1 MEICMNKKRVTAV
14 ILSAMMCMQIF
25 TGCGA
30 KNNAAAV
37 EGGAG
42 QTATE
47 SAQGAAGTVTEEN
60 AQTAE
65 ENVQGTAD
73 QDGTEES
80 MTGNDAA
87 ERADSTEVS
96 VPEDGEY
103 TVEVTLEGGSG
114 KATVDSQAKVTV
126 TDGVAYVTI
135 TWSST
140 HYDYMIVNGEKYL
153 NENEGGNSTFTFP
166 IDGIPCEMDVIGD
179 TTAMSTP
186 HEIDYTLTFQFPETA
201 GFKDLDCNGRME
213 LSYADQ
219 FEVEQYGAYKLI
231 TIVDNGRFLLV
242 PKGVKVPADVPADV
256 TVLQQPLENVYLV
269 SSAVMDL
276 VCQIGAV
283 SDLKYTGVKEKDW
296 YVKEAADAMA
306 AGNLIYAGKYSAPD
320 YELLLSGGCT
330 FAIENTMITHNPEVK
345 EKLEELGIKVMIERS
360 SYEKHPLGRL
370 EWIKLFG
377 VLFGREQQ
385 AKAFFDAQAAHIEPI
400 LEKEKTGL
408 SVAFFAVASDGT
420 ITVRKPNDYVSS
432 MIELAGGTYSLNGY
446 VPEEENALSTL
457 KMQMEDFYA
466 AEKDADILIYNG
478 TIEGEL
484 TSIAELV
491 QKNSLFAD
499 FKAVKSGQVY
509 TTGNN
514 FYQQTSGTCDFIEDL
529 NKVLNGETDAE
540 YRFLKKIN

>member
-37 EGGAG
+37 EGGVG

-87 ERADSTEVS
+87 EQADSTEVS

-126 TDGVAYVTI
+126 KDGVAYATI

-213 LSYADQ
+213 LSCADQ

-306 AGNLIYAGKYSAPD
+306 AGKLIYAGKYSAPD

-484 TSIAELV
+484 TSIDELV

-499 FKAVKSGQVY
+499 FKAVKTGQVY
-509 TTGNN
+509 TTGSN

>member
-1 MEICMNKKRVTAV
+1 MNKKRVTAV

-42 QTATE
+42 QTAME

-126 TDGVAYVTI
+126 KDGVAYATI

-256 TVLQQPLENVYLV
+256 TVLEQPLENVYLV

>member
-1 MEICMNKKRVTAV
+1 MKKRKVTAV
-14 ILSAMMCMQIF
+14 LLAAMMCMQIF
-25 TGCGA
+25 AGCGT
-30 KNNAAAV
+30 KNDAA
-37 EGGAG
+37 
-42 QTATE
+42 QTESSVAATE
-47 SAQGAAGTVTEEN
+47 DAQGAAGENTQTAGQNATEEN
-60 AQTAE
+60 AGGMAEQNGAE
-65 ENVQGTAD
+65 ESIA
-73 QDGTEES
+73 
-80 MTGNDAA
+80 GNDAA
-87 ERADSTEVS
+87 EQADGTEVS

-126 TDGVAYVTI
+126 TDGVAYATI

-186 HEIDYTLTFQFPETA
+186 HEIDYTLTFRFPETA
-201 GFKDLDCNGRME
+201 DFTDLNCNGRME

-219 FEVEQYGAYKLI
+219 FEVEQYGTYKLI

-242 PKGVKVPADVPADV
+242 PKGVSVPKNVPGDV
-256 TVLQQPLENVYLV
+256 TVLEQPLENVYLV

-296 YVKEAADAMA
+296 YVKTAADAMA
-306 AGNLIYAGKYSAPD
+306 EGKLIYAGKYNAPD
-320 YELLLSGGCT
+320 YELLLFGGCT
-330 FAIENTMITHNPEVK
+330 FAIENTMNTHNPEVK

-385 AKAFFDAQAAHIEPI
+385 AKEFFDAQVAHIEPI

-408 SVAFFAVASDGT
+408 SVAFFAVASDGAV
-420 ITVRKPNDYVSS
+420 TVRKPNDYVSS

-446 VPEEENALSTL
+446 VEEEENALSTL

-509 TTGNN
+509 TTGSN

-529 NKVLNGETDAE
+529 NKVLTGDTDAE
-540 YRFLKKIN
+540 YRFLKKLD

>member
-1 MEICMNKKRVTAV
+1 MKKRKVTAV
-14 ILSAMMCMQIF
+14 LLAAMMCMQIIA
-25 TGCGA
+25 GCGT
-30 KNNAAAV
+30 KNDAA
-37 EGGAG
+37 
-42 QTATE
+42 QTESSVAATE
-47 SAQGAAGTVTEEN
+47 DAQGAAGENTQTAGQNATEEN
-60 AQTAE
+60 AGGMAEQNEAE
-65 ENVQGTAD
+65 ESIAGKDA
-73 QDGTEES
+73 TEQ
-80 MTGNDAA
+80 
-87 ERADSTEVS
+87 ADSTEVS

-103 TVEVTLEGGSG
+103 TVDVTLEGGSG

-126 TDGVAYVTI
+126 TDGVAYATI

-201 GFKDLDCNGRME
+201 DFTDLNCNGRME

-242 PKGVKVPADVPADV
+242 PEGIAIPENVPGDV
-256 TVLQQPLENVYLV
+256 TVLEQPLENVYMV

-276 VCQIGAV
+276 VCQTGAV
-283 SDLKYTGVKEKDW
+283 SNLKYTGTKEKDW
-296 YVKEAADAMA
+296 YVKTAADAMA
-306 AGNLIYAGKYSAPD
+306 EGKLIYAGKYSAPD

-385 AKAFFDAQAAHIEPI
+385 AKEFFDAQVAHIEPI

-420 ITVRKPNDYVSS
+420 VTVRKPNDYVSS

-446 VPEEENALSTL
+446 VEEEENALSTL

-509 TTGNN
+509 TTGSN

-529 NKVLNGETDAE
+529 NKVLTGDTDAE
-540 YRFLKKIN
+540 YRFLKKLD

>member
-1 MEICMNKKRVTAV
+1 MNKKRVTAV

-47 SAQGAAGTVTEEN
+47 SAQGAAGTVTEKN
-60 AQTAE
+60 AQAAE

-126 TDGVAYVTI
+126 KDGVAYATI

-213 LSYADQ
+213 LSCADQ

>member
-1 MEICMNKKRVTAV
+1 MKKRKVTAV
-14 ILSAMMCMQIF
+14 LLAAMMCMQIIA
-25 TGCGA
+25 GCGT
-30 KNNAAAV
+30 KNDAA
-37 EGGAG
+37 
-42 QTATE
+42 QTESSVAATE
-47 SAQGAAGTVTEEN
+47 DAQGAAGENTQTAGQNATEEN
-60 AQTAE
+60 AGGMAEQNGAE
-65 ENVQGTAD
+65 ESIA
-73 QDGTEES
+73 
-80 MTGNDAA
+80 GNDAA
-87 ERADSTEVS
+87 EQADGTEVS

-126 TDGVAYVTI
+126 TDGVAYATI

-140 HYDYMIVNGEKYL
+140 HYDYMIIDGEKYL

-166 IDGIPCEMDVIGD
+166 IDGIPCRMDVIGD

-186 HEIDYTLTFQFPETA
+186 HEIDYTLTFRFPETA
-201 GFKDLDCNGRME
+201 DFTDLNCNGRME
-213 LSYADQ
+213 LSYAVQ

-256 TVLQQPLENVYLV
+256 TVIEQPLENVYLV

-296 YVKEAADAMA
+296 YVKTAADAMA
-306 AGNLIYAGKYSAPD
+306 EGKLIYAGKYSAPD

-385 AKAFFDAQAAHIEPI
+385 AKEFFDAQVAHIEPI

-420 ITVRKPNDYVSS
+420 VTVRKPNDYVSS

-446 VPEEENALSTL
+446 VEEEENALSTL

-509 TTGNN
+509 TTGSN

-529 NKVLNGETDAE
+529 NKVLTGDTDAE
-540 YRFLKKIN
+540 YRFLKKLD

>member
-1 MEICMNKKRVTAV
+1 MKKRKVTAV
-14 ILSAMMCMQIF
+14 LLAAMMCMQIF
-25 TGCGA
+25 AGCGT
-30 KNNAAAV
+30 KNDAA
-37 EGGAG
+37 
-42 QTATE
+42 QTESSVAATE
-47 SAQGAAGTVTEEN
+47 DAQGAAGENTQTAGQNATEEN
-60 AQTAE
+60 AGGMAEQNEAE
-65 ENVQGTAD
+65 ESIAGKDA
-73 QDGTEES
+73 TEQA
-80 MTGNDAA
+80 N
-87 ERADSTEVS
+87 STEVS

-103 TVEVTLEGGSG
+103 TVDVTLEGGSG

-126 TDGVAYVTI
+126 TDGVAYATI

-201 GFKDLDCNGRME
+201 DFTDLNCNGRME

-242 PKGVKVPADVPADV
+242 PEGIAIPENVPGDV
-256 TVLQQPLENVYLV
+256 TVLEQPLENVYMV

-296 YVKEAADAMA
+296 YVKTAADAMA
-306 AGNLIYAGKYSAPD
+306 EGKLIYAGKYSAPD

-385 AKAFFDAQAAHIEPI
+385 AKEFFDAQVAHIEPI

-484 TSIAELV
+484 TSIDELV

-509 TTGNN
+509 TTGSN

-529 NKVLNGETDAE
+529 NKVLTGDTDAE
-540 YRFLKKIN
+540 YRFLKKLD

>member
-1 MEICMNKKRVTAV
+1 MKKRKVTAV
-14 ILSAMMCMQIF
+14 LLAAMMCMQIIA
-25 TGCGA
+25 GCGT
-30 KNNAAAV
+30 KNDAA
-37 EGGAG
+37 
-42 QTATE
+42 QTE
-47 SAQGAAGTVTEEN
+47 SSVAATVDAQGAAGENTQTAGQNATEEN
-60 AQTAE
+60 AGGMAEQNGAE
-65 ENVQGTAD
+65 ESIA
-73 QDGTEES
+73 
-80 MTGNDAA
+80 GNDAA
-87 ERADSTEVS
+87 EQADGTEVS

-126 TDGVAYVTI
+126 TDGVAYATI

-140 HYDYMIVNGEKYL
+140 HYDYMIIDGEKYF

-166 IDGIPCEMDVIGD
+166 IDGIPCRMDVIGD

-186 HEIDYTLTFQFPETA
+186 HEIDYTLTFRFPETA
-201 GFKDLDCNGRME
+201 DFTDLNCNGRME

-256 TVLQQPLENVYLV
+256 TVIEQPLENVYLV

-296 YVKEAADAMA
+296 YVKTAADAMA
-306 AGNLIYAGKYSAPD
+306 EGKLIYAGKYSAPD

-385 AKAFFDAQAAHIEPI
+385 AKEFFDAQVAHIEPI

-484 TSIAELV
+484 TSIDELV

-509 TTGNN
+509 TTGSN

-529 NKVLNGETDAE
+529 NKVLTGDTDAE
-540 YRFLKKIN
+540 YRFLKKLD

>member
-1 MEICMNKKRVTAV
+1 MKKRKVTA
-14 ILSAMMCMQIF
+14 LLLAAMMCMQIF
-25 TGCGA
+25 AGCGT
-30 KNNAAAV
+30 KNDAAQT
-37 EGGAG
+37 EGSVA
-42 QTATE
+42 ATE
-47 SAQGAAGTVTEEN
+47 DAQGAAGENTQTAGQNATEEN
-60 AQTAE
+60 AGGMAEQNEAE
-65 ENVQGTAD
+65 ESIAGKAA
-73 QDGTEES
+73 TEQ
-80 MTGNDAA
+80 
-87 ERADSTEVS
+87 ADSTEVS

-103 TVEVTLEGGSG
+103 TVDVTLEGGSG
-114 KATVDSQAKVTV
+114 KATVDSLAKVTV
-126 TDGVAYVTI
+126 KDGVAYATI

-186 HEIDYTLTFQFPETA
+186 HEIDYTLTFKFPETA
-201 GFKDLDCNGRME
+201 DFKDLDCNGRME
-213 LSYADQ
+213 LSCADQ

-242 PKGVKVPADVPADV
+242 PKGVKVPADVPTDV

-484 TSIAELV
+484 KSIDELV

-509 TTGNN
+509 TTGSN